1 MDWLTTVIMTLL
13 RYSEP
18 MLPAGQRAWVRALRV
33 EADQV
38 PAGWDRLAWL
48 AGGAR
53 FTVREAALNRLA
65 YPAAFAAAVAGTA
78 WTAWSGPPGDS
89 AVVINRVDVITIAV
103 ILAGLPWIVN
113 RARGPVAVSRQAR
126 MIRTAGYAA
135 ILILVLVKTAVERV
149 ADAVPNNLAGSGLA
163 WTGEITFLAAM
174 AGYAAVVLVCT
185 ARWSPAIPA
194 AVAIGAAAGAA
205 IGLVVYLLGP
215 FGCPVRFTGWWPVH
229 LYDAA
234 IAVGA
239 LLALGAPV
247 AAARVAARRADGSM
261 PARSRVR
268 QGAMAGLC
276 TGAAAALVV
285 AALSTAT
292 IALLPYDAGLR
303 NWAAGHIG
311 QWTPIVG
318 QVAPVVGTRVG
329 YVAGNSAFAAGYL
342 IVLLLSPV
350 AGCAIGAW
358 AGRSG
363 GRAPDSPTGTS
374 PSSRY
379 RVAGLHLRYGQPL
392 LEPAARRRAGVLLA
406 CCAILVAGLGLLF
419 AHQATADRLDH
430 AIDAPVITWLAG
442 HPGLA
447 GWLAFPGS
455 QRPAVALSAAMV
467 IGCLLTGRLN
477 RALLAAAAVPAA
489 VAVNDGLCKPL
500 FHRTYLG
507 VLSYPSGHTA
517 TMFALA
523 TTLAVLLAVP
533 LRSVTARAFRI
544 AILAAACV
552 LGIVVAVGVIGL
564 RWHYFTDTV
573 AGAAVGIGTVC
584 ALALVLDLPTRRQRR
599 PARPSPPPSRAAVG
613 RQSHPLRVRLKSPP
627 TGMEIR
633 ANDPLISMWCR
644 SSAGSGSR
652 SCRG

>member
-13 RYSEP
+13 RYAEP
-18 MLPAGQRAWVRALRV
+18 MLPAGQRAWARALRV

-53 FTVREAALNRLA
+53 FTVREAALNRLG
-65 YPAAFAAAVAGTA
+65 YPAAFAVAVAGTA
-78 WTAWSGPPGDS
+78 WTVWSGPPGDS
-89 AVVINRVDVITIAV
+89 AVVINRVDVITISV
-103 ILAGLPWIVN
+103 ILACLPWIVR
-113 RARGPVAVSRQAR
+113 RARGPVAGGRQAR
-126 MIRTAGYAA
+126 LIRTAGYAA
-135 ILILVLVKTAVERV
+135 ILALVLVKATVERV
-149 ADAVPNNLAGSGLA
+149 ADALPNNLAGSALA
-163 WTGEITFLAAM
+163 WTGEIAFLAVM
-174 AGYAAVVLVCT
+174 AGYAAVVLACT
-185 ARWSPAIPA
+185 ARRSPAIPG
-194 AVAIGAAAGAA
+194 AVAIGAAAGVTV
-205 IGLVVYLLGP
+205 GLMVYVLGP
-215 FGCPVRFTGWWPVH
+215 LGFPLRFAGWWPAH

-234 IAVGA
+234 MALGA

-247 AAARVAARRADGSM
+247 VAARAATRRADGLM

-268 QGAMAGLC
+268 QGALAGLC
-276 TGAAAALVV
+276 TGVTAALVV

-311 QWTPIVG
+311 QWTPVVG

-350 AGCAIGAW
+350 AGCALGTW

-363 GRAPDSPTGTS
+363 GRAPDSSAGTS

-379 RVAGLHLRYGQPL
+379 WVAGLHLRYGQPL
-392 LEPAARRRAGVLLA
+392 LDAAARWRAGLLMA
-406 CCAILVAGLGLLF
+406 CCAILVVALGLLF

-430 AIDAPVITWLAG
+430 VIDAPIITWLDG

-455 QRPAVALSAAMV
+455 QLPAVGLSAAMV

-477 RALLAAAAVPAA
+477 RAVLAAAAVPAA
-489 VAVNDGLCKPL
+489 VAVNDAVCKPL

-523 TTLAVLLAVP
+523 ATLAVLLAVP

-552 LGIVVAVGVIGL
+552 LGTVVAVGVIGL

-584 ALALVLDLPTRRQRR
+584 ALALVLDLPTRRRR
-599 PARPSPPPSRAAVG
+599 PSV
-613 RQSHPLRVRLKSPP
+613 
-627 TGMEIR
+627 TGV
-633 ANDPLISMWCR
+633 
-644 SSAGSGSR
+644 SAGG
-652 SCRG
+652 

>member
-1 MDWLTTVIMTLL
+1 MDWLTTVIMALL

-18 MLPAGQRAWVRALRV
+18 MLPAGQRAWARALRV

-53 FTVREAALNRLA
+53 FTVREAALNRLG

-89 AVVINRVDVITIAV
+89 AVVINRVDVITISV
-103 ILAGLPWIVN
+103 ILAGLPWIVR
-113 RARGPVAVSRQAR
+113 RARGPVAGSRQAR

-135 ILILVLVKTAVERV
+135 VLILVLVKAAVERV
-149 ADAVPNNLAGSGLA
+149 ADALPNNLAGSALA
-163 WTGEITFLAAM
+163 WTGEITFLAVM

-185 ARWSPAIPA
+185 ARRSPAIPA
-194 AVAIGAAAGAA
+194 AVAIGTAAGATV
-205 IGLVVYLLGP
+205 GLLVYALGP
-215 FGCPVRFTGWWPVH
+215 LGFPLRFTGWWPAH

-234 IAVGA
+234 MALGA

-247 AAARVAARRADGSM
+247 AAARVAIRRTDGSM

-276 TGAAAALVV
+276 TGVAAALVV

-311 QWTPIVG
+311 QWTPVVG

-350 AGCAIGAW
+350 AGCALGAW

-363 GRAPDSPTGTS
+363 GRADPGRPGRPQDGPAALDSPAGTS
-374 PSSRY
+374 LSSRH

-392 LEPAARRRAGVLLA
+392 LDAAARRRAGLLLA
-406 CCAILVAGLGLLF
+406 CCAILVVALGLLF

-430 AIDAPVITWLAG
+430 AIDAPIITWLDG

-447 GWLAFPGS
+447 AWLAFPGS

-467 IGCLLTGRLN
+467 IVCLLTGRLN

-523 TTLAVLLAVP
+523 ATLAVLLDVP
-533 LRSVTARAFRI
+533 LRSVSARTLRI
-544 AILAAACV
+544 AILATACV
-552 LGIVVAVGVIGL
+552 LGTVVAVGVIGL

-584 ALALVLDLPTRRQRR
+584 ALALVLDLPTRRRKGF
-599 PARPSPPPSRAAVG
+599 V
-613 RQSHPLRVRLKSPP
+613 
-627 TGMEIR
+627 TG
-633 ANDPLISMWCR
+633 A
-644 SSAGSGSR
+644 SAGG
-652 SCRG
+652 

>member
-13 RYSEP
+13 RYAEP
-18 MLPAGQRAWVRALRV
+18 MLPAEQRAWARALRV
-33 EADQV
+33 EAAEV

-53 FTVREAALNRLA
+53 FIVLDAALNRLG
-65 YPAAFAAAVAGTA
+65 YPAAFAAAIAGTA

-89 AVVINRVDVITIAV
+89 AVVINRVDVITISV
-103 ILAGLPWIVN
+103 ILAALPWIVR
-113 RARGPVAVSRQAR
+113 RARGPVAGGRQAR

-149 ADAVPNNLAGSGLA
+149 ADARPNNLAGSALA
-163 WTGEITFLAAM
+163 WTGEITFLVVM
-174 AGYAAVVLVCT
+174 AGYAVVVLAWT
-185 ARWSPAIPA
+185 ASRSPAVP
-194 AVAIGAAAGAA
+194 AAAGIGTAA
-205 IGLVVYLLGP
+205 GATVGLVVYLLGP
-215 FGCPVRFTGWWPVH
+215 LGFPLRFTGWWPAR

-234 IAVGA
+234 LVLGA

-247 AAARVAARRADGSM
+247 VAARVAVRRADGPV

-276 TGAAAALVV
+276 TGAAAALIV

-292 IALLPYDAGLR
+292 IALLPYNAGLR
-303 NWAAGHIG
+303 TWAAAHIG
-311 QWTPIVG
+311 QWTPAVG
-318 QVAPVVGTRVG
+318 QVAPVIGTRVG

-342 IVLLLSPV
+342 VVLLLGPV
-350 AGCAIGAW
+350 AACALGAW

-363 GRAPDSPTGTS
+363 GRADPARPGRRPQDGPAAADFPAGKS
-374 PSSRY
+374 PSSRS

-392 LEPAARRRAGVLLA
+392 LDAGARRGAGVLLA
-406 CCAILVAGLGLLF
+406 CCTILVVALGLLF

-430 AIDAPVITWLAG
+430 AIDAPIITWLDG

-455 QRPAVALSAAMV
+455 QRPAVALSAALV
-467 IGCLLTGRLN
+467 IVCLLTGRLN
-477 RALLAAAAVPAA
+477 RTVLAAVAVPAA

-507 VLSYPSGHTA
+507 VLSYPSGHAA

-523 TTLAVLLAVP
+523 ATLAVLLAVP
-533 LRSVTARAFRI
+533 LRSASARAFRI

-552 LGIVVAVGVIGL
+552 LGSVVAVGVIGL

-584 ALALVLDLPTRRQRR
+584 ALALILDLPTRRH
-599 PARPSPPPSRAAVG
+599 RPSVPGVPADG
-613 RQSHPLRVRLKSPP
+613 
-627 TGMEIR
+627 
-633 ANDPLISMWCR
+633 
-644 SSAGSGSR
+644 
-652 SCRG
+652 

>member
-18 MLPAGQRAWVRALRV
+18 MLPGGQRAWARALRV

-89 AVVINRVDVITIAV
+89 AVVINRVDVITISV
-103 ILAGLPWIVN
+103 ILAGLPWIVR
-113 RARGPVAVSRQAR
+113 RARGPVAGSRQAR

-185 ARWSPAIPA
+185 ARRSSAIPA

-229 LYDAA
+229 MYDAA
-234 IAVGA
+234 IALGA

-247 AAARVAARRADGSM
+247 AAARVATRRADASM

-268 QGAMAGLC
+268 QGAIAGLC

-311 QWTPIVG
+311 QWTPLVG

-358 AGRSG
+358 VGRSG
-363 GRAPDSPTGTS
+363 GCAPDSPAGTS

-379 RVAGLHLRYGQPL
+379 GVAGLHLRYGQPL
-392 LEPAARRRAGVLLA
+392 LDAAARRRAGVLLT
-406 CCAILVAGLGLLF
+406 CCAILVVALGLLF
-419 AHQATADRLDH
+419 AHQVTADRLDH
-430 AIDAPVITWLAG
+430 AIDAPIITWLDG

-447 GWLAFPGS
+447 AWLAFPGS

-523 TTLAVLLAVP
+523 ATLAVLLAVP
-533 LRSVTARAFRI
+533 LRSATARAFRI
-544 AILAAACV
+544 ADPGRRLRA
-552 LGIVVAVGVIGL
+552 GDRGRGGRHRPTVALLHRYRGRRRGGYRNGL
-564 RWHYFTDTV
+564 RSR
-573 AGAAVGIGTVC
+573 AGPGPANS
-584 ALALVLDLPTRRQRR
+584 RQRR
-599 PARPSPPPSRAAVG
+599 PAHRHHPSAPRWDAV
-613 RQSHPLRVRLKSPP
+613 SSVTSSPEVAP
-627 TGMEIR
+627 NLCMEIR

-644 SSAGSGSR
+644 SSEDHNLYFIL
-652 SCRG
+652 

>member
-18 MLPAGQRAWVRALRV
+18 MLPAGQRAWARALRV

-53 FTVREAALNRLA
+53 FTVREAALNRLG
-65 YPAAFAAAVAGTA
+65 YPVAFAAAVAGTA

-89 AVVINRVDVITIAV
+89 AVVINRVDVITISV
-103 ILAGLPWIVN
+103 ILAGLPWIVG
-113 RARGPVAVSRQAR
+113 RARGPVADGRQAR

-135 ILILVLVKTAVERV
+135 ILLLVLVKTAVERV
-149 ADAVPNNLAGSGLA
+149 ADAVPNNLAGSALA
-163 WTGEITFLAAM
+163 WTGEIAFLAVM
-174 AGYAAVVLVCT
+174 AGYAAAVLACT
-185 ARWSPAIPA
+185 ARRSPAIPA
-194 AVAIGAAAGAA
+194 AVAIGTVAGVTV
-205 IGLVVYLLGP
+205 GLLVYALGP
-215 FGCPVRFTGWWPVH
+215 LGFPLRFTGWWPAR

-234 IAVGA
+234 MALGA

-247 AAARVAARRADGSM
+247 VAARVAIRRADVTM

-268 QGAMAGLC
+268 PGAIAGLC
-276 TGAAAALVV
+276 TGMTAALVV

-311 QWTPIVG
+311 QWTPAVG
-318 QVAPVVGTRVG
+318 QVASVVGIRVG

-350 AGCAIGAW
+350 AGCALGAW
-358 AGRSG
+358 AGRPG
-363 GRAPDSPTGTS
+363 GGAADSPAGTA

-379 RVAGLHLRYGQPL
+379 RVAGLHLRYGEPL
-392 LEPAARRRAGVLLA
+392 LDAGARRRAGVLLA
-406 CCAILVAGLGLLF
+406 CSAILVVALGLLF

-430 AIDAPVITWLAG
+430 GIDAPVITWLAG

-455 QRPAVALSAAMV
+455 QLPAVALSAAMV
-467 IGCLLTGRLN
+467 IGCLLTRRLN
-477 RALLAAAAVPAA
+477 GALLAAIAVPVAI
-489 VAVNDGLCKPL
+489 AVNDGLCKPL

-517 TMFALA
+517 TMFALVA
-523 TTLAVLLAVP
+523 TLAVLLDVP
-533 LRSVTARAFRI
+533 LRPGSGRMARI
-544 AILAAACV
+544 AILAAACA
-552 LGIVVAVGVIGL
+552 LGAVVAAGVIGL

-584 ALALVLDLPTRRQRR
+584 AIALVLDLPTRRRR
-599 PARPSPPPSRAAVG
+599 PSV
-613 RQSHPLRVRLKSPP
+613 
-627 TGMEIR
+627 TG
-633 ANDPLISMWCR
+633 DP
-644 SSAGSGSR
+644 AGG
-652 SCRG
+652 